1 MFKIQY
7 IWVTVFVITCIC
19 VTKCETQPIAVSPQV
34 QYCVTPHRNMSIYAN
49 LVEATQRYRMTIAID
64 NTYFIT
70 MSAMAVLGNLW
81 VKLVKIG

>member
-1 MFKIQY
+1 
-7 IWVTVFVITCIC
+7 
-19 VTKCETQPIAVSPQV
+19 
-34 QYCVTPHRNMSIYAN
+34 MSIYAN
-49 LVEATQRYRMTIAID
+49 LVEATQRYRMTIAIE

>member
-1 MFKIQY
+1 MGYGICNYLYMCNKMRNTAYCSLSTSSILRDL
-7 IWVTVFVITCIC
+7 TV
-19 VTKCETQPIAVSPQV
+19 SM
-34 QYCVTPHRNMSIYAN
+34 NIYAN
-49 LVEATQRYRMTIAID
+49 LVEATQRYRMTIAIE

>member
-49 LVEATQRYRMTIAID
+49 LVEATQIE
-64 NTYFIT
+64 
-70 MSAMAVLGNLW
+70 
-81 VKLVKIG
+81 